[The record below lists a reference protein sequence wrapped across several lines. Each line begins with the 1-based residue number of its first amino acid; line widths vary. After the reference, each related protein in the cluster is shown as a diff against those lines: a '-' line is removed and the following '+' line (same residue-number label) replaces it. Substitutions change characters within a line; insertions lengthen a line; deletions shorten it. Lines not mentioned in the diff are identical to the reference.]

1 MKISAY
7 NAATEDSFTGV
18 LSVVDMAMKSFADGP
33 DRRCT
38 DLFKD
43 YERSQV
49 FCYNRT
55 ADSIG
60 SFVKTTDNR
69 RIQSWETN

>member
-18 LSVVDMAMKSFADGP
+18 LSVVDMAMKSFTDGP

-43 YERSQV
+43 HERSQV

-69 RIQSWETN
+69 RIQSWKTN